1 MANAQSDKKKSSA
14 RDKAAAARAKAR
26 AAGQKVASHPATAKA
41 KSVARKPAG
50 KLAGFSSFIR
60 EKGVVGL
67 AIGLAIG
74 TAATAVVGAIVSGFI
89 SPTVALLI
97 GTENL
102 AEWTVTLTVGGREAI
117 YPVGALIDAL
127 IKFIAVAAVIYFVV
141 IGLRLDRLDKKKED

>member
-1 MANAQSDKKKSSA
+1 MANAKSGKKKISA
-14 RDKAAAARAKAR
+14 KERAAAARAKAQ
-26 AAGQKVASHPATAKA
+26 AAKQKVASHPATAKA

-50 KLAGFSSFIR
+50 KLAGFSNFIR

-74 TAATAVVGAIVSGFI
+74 TAATAVVGALVAGLV

-102 AEWTVTLTVGGREAI
+102 AEWTVTLSVGGREAI
-117 YPVGALIDAL
+117 YPIGALIDAL

-141 IGLRLDRLDKKKED
+141 MGLRLDRLDKKKED